1 MARKSK
7 KKTGKSRVES
17 SADEPIPTIDDL
29 DQPVD
34 ELASVDGIEDA
45 KVVASTDDYI
55 EASSNDVLTEDVVT
69 TESADSSYND
79 SYNET
84 TATPP
89 PAVEKSGG
97 GFFPLL
103 IGGLVAGGIG
113 YGVSYFQWA
122 NQGSSDTALADQ
134 AAAIS
139 ALEEKIAALPAP
151 TDIGPLEG
159 QVADVAA
166 SVGSIDTAV
175 ADLNTTVTNL
185 DTAVVDLGQQ
195 FTAATGRIDELE
207 RRPNSDGTFAD
218 TAIAAFESDLD
229 VLREEMAAQQ
239 ATLGEELTAKQT
251 ALGEEMTAQQTA
263 LSEKLA
269 TQREELQAM
278 VAAASQQLEAT
289 REEAISIEENAVAT
303 ARKAT
308 ARTVLTQ
315 VQEAMDTGTPL
326 GALLSDL
333 DGALDEPIPDALT
346 AVSDGVPTLDEL
358 KASYPEQARAAL
370 SIARSEGVDGEET
383 SGFGSFLRNQLDVR
397 SVEPQD
403 GDSANAILSRVEA
416 NVNDG
421 QLNDALAEIAGLP
434 EVVRGALSDWVGQ
447 AELRAA
453 ALDAVA
459 TLSDTLNIN

>member
-7 KKTGKSRVES
+7 KKTGKTQVDS
-17 SADEPIPTIDDL
+17 SADKPIPTIDDL
-29 DQPVD
+29 EQPIEGITD
-34 ELASVDGIEDA
+34 VDGVEDA
-45 KVVASTDDYI
+45 EVLASTDDYV
-55 EASSNDVLTEDVVT
+55 ETSVSEDVLSS
-69 TESADSSYND
+69 ESSEA

-84 TATPP
+84 SSAPP
-89 PAVEKSGG
+89 VAPEKSGG

-122 NQGSSDTALADQ
+122 NQGSADAAIADQ

-139 ALEEKIAALPAP
+139 ALEERIAAIPAP
-151 TDIGPLEG
+151 TDISPLEG
-159 QVADVAA
+159 QVAEVAA
-166 SVGSIDTAV
+166 SVGTIDSAV
-175 ADLNTTVTNL
+175 AELGTSV
-185 DTAVVDLGQQ
+185 AVLGDQ
-195 FTAATGRIDELE
+195 FTTATGRIDELE
-207 RRPNSDGTFAD
+207 RRPNADGTFAD

-229 VLREEMAAQQ
+229 VLREEMLAQQ
-239 ATLGEELTAKQT
+239 ATLNEEIASQQSALAEELTSQQD
-251 ALGEEMTAQQTA
+251 ALGQELTA
-263 LSEKLA
+263 
-269 TQREELQAM
+269 QREEMQTM
-278 VAAASQQLEAT
+278 VATATEQLQAT

-308 ARTVLTQ
+308 ARIALTK
-315 VQEAMDTGTPL
+315 VQTAMESGAPL
-326 GALLSDL
+326 GALLADL
-333 DGALDEPIPDALT
+333 DGSLDEPVPDALS

-370 SIARSEGVDGEET
+370 SLARSEGVDGEET

-403 GDSANAILSRVEA
+403 GDSADAILSRVEA
-416 NVNDG
+416 NVEDG